1 MSGKVWTPEMD
12 EIVRREWPTCEDSKA
27 LASRLGVTYL
37 ALKNRA
43 KKVKADRRQTFKPW
57 TAEEIEIVR
66 TCYLTTPRAELSAR
80 LGRSIVQIYGQAAKL
95 GVTHYR
101 VEWDDAR
108 IERLKELNAAGWSD
122 SDIAV
127 EFGADRHSVSLKR
140 KRLGLPC
147 NACSMGT
154 PSEREL
160 QKTRDGVRRQLQRL
174 GLSHLSEL
182 RTLAFTRFARD
193 NGWPENLRPR
203 AVQIL
208 NLLATKGE
216 PMPRRA
222 IAEGI
227 GMPWRGKNSLF
238 SNGKGGTYLAELM
251 HRDLVVKVGV
261 RRVPGKNKLETL
273 YTLGPAA
280 LAILQEHVDAL
291 ERNERSG
298 QETIQHRAVGGEDA
312 SAGSSRGREE
322 QPLHGIAEPDR
333 RGRHG
338 ADRRGD
344 RRPSEGWGC

>member
-1 MSGKVWTPEMD
+1 MTTVWTPEMN
-12 EIVRREWPTCEDSKA
+12 EIVRREWPTCEDTNE
-27 LASRLGVTYL
+27 LAKRLGVTRS

-43 KKVKADRRQTFKPW
+43 RILKVQHRKIFRPW

-80 LGRSIVQIYGQAAKL
+80 LDRSIVSIYDQAVKL
-95 GVTHYR
+95 GVTHFR
-101 VEWDDAR
+101 VAWDEAK

-140 KRLGLPC
+140 KRLGLRC

-193 NGWPENLRPR
+193 NGWPEDLRPR

-222 IAEGI
+222 IADGI
-227 GMPWRGKNSLF
+227 GMPWRGSKNSLL
-238 SNGKGGTYLAELM
+238 SNDPEGTYLATLIK
-251 HRDLVVKVGV
+251 RNLVVKVGV

-280 LAILQEHVDAL
+280 LAILQEHADAL

-298 QETIQHRAVGGEDA
+298 QETIQHRAIGGEDS

-344 RRPSEGWGC
+344 RRPSEGRGC